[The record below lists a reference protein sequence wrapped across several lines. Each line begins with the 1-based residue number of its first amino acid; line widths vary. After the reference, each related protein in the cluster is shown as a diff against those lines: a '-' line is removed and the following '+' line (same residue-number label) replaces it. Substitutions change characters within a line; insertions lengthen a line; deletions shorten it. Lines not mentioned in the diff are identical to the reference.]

1 MRSGVHSL
9 PKGQG
14 EAGLS
19 IGLTPQQ
26 TLRAIQLPQALT
38 AMLPALIGQFVVVL
52 KDTALGVQITYP
64 ELLTWAKT
72 LGSSYGNTV
81 PAYLVAALLFILLN
95 YAMTKLA
102 TWVERRLKR
111 RGTTAGKVTNA
122 MPTIVQGGA
131 EPGGPAAAGTRAV
144 VAGAEETIE
153 SAIESAKERRND
165 PGW

>member
-1 MRSGVHSL
+1 M
-9 PKGQG
+9 
-14 EAGLS
+14 
-19 IGLTPQQ
+19 
-26 TLRAIQLPQALT
+26 
-38 AMLPALIGQFVVVL
+38 
-52 KDTALGVQITYP
+52 
-64 ELLTWAKT
+64 
-72 LGSSYGNTV
+72 